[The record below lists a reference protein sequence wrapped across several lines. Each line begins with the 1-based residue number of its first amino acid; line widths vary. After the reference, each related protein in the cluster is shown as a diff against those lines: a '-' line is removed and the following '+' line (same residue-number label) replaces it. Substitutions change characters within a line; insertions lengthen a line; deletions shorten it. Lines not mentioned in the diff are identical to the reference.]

1 MRWSFGFL
9 LVALLTVILLGGCA
23 ERKVTPIGM
32 AVEFN
37 SHAAAAY
44 VTQDKGW
51 YQAEGIELTGYE
63 SYVTGVALASALA
76 RGDIEV
82 AYICLVPA
90 INVYANGGVPIK
102 IVAGT
107 HKCGYG
113 LVVNPEKVRAVNDL
127 AKPGIGIG
135 CVREGGAT
143 DLCLRLTIDKYG
155 LDQEKVLGNVRR
167 MNPPNQLLAIRSAKL
182 DAAFLPEHWSSLAER
197 FGFRTLLTAGDIRPE
212 MQGSVLVVKED
223 LIRYNPD
230 AVVKL
235 VATCRRATDWIN
247 QHPEEAAEIMA
258 RQLGAIGD
266 DVLPT
271 EVASV
276 AKELEI
282 KAGDMERSMGN
293 IEYSVAID
301 PEVVQQTIDYLA
313 ELGYIKSSF
322 DARDIL
328 DLRFIDD
335 ELAQAD

>member
-1 MRWSFGFL
+1 MRWSFWFL

-23 ERKVTPIGM
+23 ERNVTPIGM

-37 SHAAAAY
+37 SHAGTTY

-107 HKCGYG
+107 HKYGYG
-113 LVVNPEKVRAVNDL
+113 LVVNPLKVKTVKDLEKLDVRL
-127 AKPGIGIG
+127 G
-135 CVREGGAT
+135 CVREGGAV
-143 DLCLRLTIDKYG
+143 DVLLHKTIDKYN
-155 LDQEKVLGNVRR
+155 LDEDNILDNIQR
-167 MNPPNQLLAIRSAKL
+167 MNPPKQLLAIQHGKL
-182 DAAFLPEHWSSLAER
+182 DAAFLPEHWPSLAER
-197 FGFRTLLTAGDIRPE
+197 FGFKMMLTAEDIWPE

-247 QHPEEAAEIMA
+247 QHPGEAAEIIA

-301 PEVVQQTIDYLA
+301 LEVVQQTIDYLA

-335 ELAQAD
+335 ELA